1 MQQRYGFFC
10 KKRSMRAEIFA
21 KVVLFLKITHF
32 FSIFLSFSYSS
43 DGSNGNADELMN
55 WNGAKKRGLG
65 I

>member
-1 MQQRYGFFC
+1 
-10 KKRSMRAEIFA
+10 MRAEIFA